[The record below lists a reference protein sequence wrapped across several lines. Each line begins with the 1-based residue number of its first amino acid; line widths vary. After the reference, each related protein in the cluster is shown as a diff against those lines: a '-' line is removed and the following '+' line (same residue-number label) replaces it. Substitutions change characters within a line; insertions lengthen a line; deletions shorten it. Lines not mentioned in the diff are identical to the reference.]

1 VQVRQQFREGLHLQV
16 LLPLLD
22 HLFQLLV
29 EVVVDLGVVPL
40 ALLVD
45 LVVEVLILVVLV
57 EQEHLGKDLLGEI
70 QVLLHQFIVLVE
82 VAVLVEQV
90 FLVFPEVN
98 WVMVDWVFRFHQHF
112 KIQHHNLDQMVEV

>member
-1 VQVRQQFREGLHLQV
+1 
-16 LLPLLD
+16 LD

-45 LVVEVLILVVLV
+45 LVVEVLILVVLAH
-57 EQEHLGKDLLGEI
+57 QEHRGKEI
-70 QVLLHQFIVLVE
+70 RAATRAAGRRLIVLVAE
-82 VAVLVEQV
+82 AALVEQALMV
-90 FLVFPEVN
+90 VDPN
-98 WVMVDWVFRFHQHF
+98 WAMVDWVFRFHQYS